1 MADGNIKAPT
11 GRRQGHLSLREA
23 NKQANREAILEAAR
37 DVFAEIGYGAATVRD
52 IVRGTALA
60 TGAFYNYFPDKEA
73 VFRALLEESATEVR
87 ARARAARRAATSFE
101 QFVEHAYRA
110 AYEFLAED
118 PQFFELMQRN
128 AGTITTQFHEPLFGM
143 SAAEL
148 EEDLRDAM
156 RAGIVPEHDTAYMAA
171 AMVGTAFEVGV
182 RMIERRPPDVA
193 GATRFSTELFLG
205 GMMQIRHAT

>member
-1 MADGNIKAPT
+1 V
-11 GRRQGHLSLREA
+11 SLREA
-23 NKQANREAILEAAR
+23 NKQANREAILDAAR
-37 DVFAEIGYGAATVRD
+37 EVFAEIGYGAATVRD
-52 IVRGTALA
+52 IVRGTDLA
-60 TGAFYNYFPDKEA
+60 TGTFYNYFPDKEA

-101 QFVEHAYRA
+101 EFVEHAYRA

-128 AGTITTQFHEPLFGM
+128 AGTIATQFHEPLFGM
-143 SAAEL
+143 SASEL
-148 EEDLRDAM
+148 EEDLRGAV
-156 RAGIVPEHDTAYMAA
+156 RAGIVPDHDTAYMAA

-205 GMMQIRHAT
+205 GMMQMRHAT